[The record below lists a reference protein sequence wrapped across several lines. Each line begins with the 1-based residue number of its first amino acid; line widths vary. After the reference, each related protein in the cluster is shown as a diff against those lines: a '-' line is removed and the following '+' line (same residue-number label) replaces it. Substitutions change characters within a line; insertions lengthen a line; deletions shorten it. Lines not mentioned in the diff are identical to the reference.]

1 METVQTETR
10 ADTKVHLEHVR
21 TMLSEVERL
30 ARAEVLRVDDPKAQ
44 ALFETTAEVVCGL
57 ITAYKHAESKSESA
71 WR

>member
-1 METVQTETR
+1 MENVQIETS
-10 ADTKVHLEHVR
+10 ADPKVHFEHVR

-30 ARAEVLRVDDPKAQ
+30 ARAEVLRVEDPKAQ

-57 ITAYKHAESKSESA
+57 ITAYKHAESKSENA